1 MTSEIK
7 PDVNIEELIDPNLR
21 ETSMSKIKIFSIK
34 AEELYNLSNKYE
46 ELLNKD
52 SCLLLLII

>member
-52 SCLLLLII
+52 SCMLSLII